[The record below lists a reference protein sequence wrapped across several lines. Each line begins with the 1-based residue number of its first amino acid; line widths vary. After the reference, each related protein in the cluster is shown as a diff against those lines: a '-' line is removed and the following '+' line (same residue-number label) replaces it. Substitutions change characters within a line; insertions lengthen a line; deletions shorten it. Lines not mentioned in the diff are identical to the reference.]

1 MPSSKNKFYTEGL
14 DDQLGFLIRMAQL
27 SVFSDIISALKTLD
41 LRPVDLSALVMIKE
55 HKNIRQ
61 NIIGEKLNMQK
72 PNVVSL
78 IDSLQNRGLI
88 SRIQDKK
95 DRRANILCLT
105 PNGEALLEKG
115 LKAQEAHKNRQMQK
129 LQGMDVENFT
139 KCLKLLTS

>member
-1 MPSSKNKFYTEGL
+1 
-14 DDQLGFLIRMAQL
+14 MAQL